1 MHSLYLWSCS
11 VSCSWCLATANG
23 DLCPSTKSQNLRKTG
38 LLWFH
43 YFHFWFGFELLTH
56 LKPVLVDST
65 NFKRSVILV
74 KNLPPSVVLV
84 YYPIWPTLCGVQIFF
99 NSIAVMR
106 SDNVNSILQYVE
118 DSLQHY
124 PKQTVQF
131 HHDSAVLRIHPEPTN
146 MHHAR
151 KQSILSQKNNNMLT
165 W

>member
-1 MHSLYLWSCS
+1 MEIYALQQSHKTCEKLGCYGSIISIFGS
-11 VSCSWCLATANG
+11 VLS
-23 DLCPSTKSQNLRKTG
+23 
-38 LLWFH
+38 
-43 YFHFWFGFELLTH
+43 YLLT
-56 LKPVLVDST
+56 LNLFLVDST